1 MKLSV
6 TQLKTERQWRSNT
19 GLDKARFETL
29 LVAFQVAYEQHFNQ
43 SIAERQAQSPQ
54 DCLVSTY
61 EELFLFTLFSCK
73 ADLSYDSLG
82 LVSGF
87 DGSNAKRTEE
97 LGITIL
103 QSTLTNLGHTPK
115 REVKSGEE
123 FKTFFNKNIVL
134 IVDAT
139 EQRRTRPGD
148 YQAQKEVY
156 SGKKSPYNKSDGDY
170 YEIQTH

>member
-1 MKLSV
+1 MNFSV

-19 GLDKARFETL
+19 GLDKARFEIL
-29 LVAFQVAYEQHFNQ
+29 LAAFQKAYEQYFSQ

-54 DCLVSTY
+54 DCVVSTY
-61 EELFLFTLFSCK
+61 EELLLFTLFSFK

-82 LVSGF
+82 FVTGF

-97 LGITIL
+97 LGVIIL
-103 QSTLTNLGHTPK
+103 QSTLNDLGHTPK
-115 REVKSGEE
+115 REFKSVEE
-123 FKTFFNKNIVL
+123 FKAYFNKNIVL
-134 IVDAT
+134 ILDAT

-156 SGKKSPYNKSDGDY
+156 SGKKKHIP
-170 YEIQTH
+170 